1 MGSAAIDS
9 AEAAREGGAPD
20 PTAGA
25 DMTSRVE
32 QFVFVV
38 MTNRF
43 DASVRFYR
51 DGLGLELVEEWT
63 EHGHGAVLSAGGHA
77 RVELI
82 DADPSDGPTRMT
94 FLGMQVGDID
104 GTHARLAAIGAELRS
119 EPTAKPWGGRGF
131 VAFDP
136 NGVAVNLYTAYDA
149 AATSD
154 A

>member
-1 MGSAAIDS
+1 MESAAIGS
-9 AEAAREGGAPD
+9 AEAAGEAGPSD
-20 PTAGA
+20 PTAGEG
-25 DMTSRVE
+25 MTVRVE

-43 DASVRFYR
+43 DESVRFYR

-104 GTHARLAAIGAELRS
+104 GIHARLAAVGAEVRS

-136 NGVAVNLYTAYDA
+136 NGVAVNLYTAYDEA
-149 AATSD
+149 ETSD